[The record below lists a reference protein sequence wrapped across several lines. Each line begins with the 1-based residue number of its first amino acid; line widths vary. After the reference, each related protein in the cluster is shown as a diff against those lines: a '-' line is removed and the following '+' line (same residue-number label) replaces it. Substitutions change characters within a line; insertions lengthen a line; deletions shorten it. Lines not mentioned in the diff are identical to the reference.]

1 MAQPLTERLNTL
13 RTSASPLTDRLGVTN
28 ASTDEI
34 DLQNVA
40 DAAAESGALGQG
52 FSRGIRGLKASAAEY
67 YGLGNEALG
76 ADEAARQ
83 AYLYAHREQARGAA
97 AAPDVPSWEASQSFG
112 DYSRFAAG
120 AMGNGIASMGPTMAA
135 ALAARA
141 LPISAGARFGATM
154 APMAVPM
161 AGETAHALNTDP
173 VARNLPASER
183 FALSTGGGLG
193 GAAAEALVPHVLA
206 GGIGA
211 KNFVPKLVGA
221 HAGEGLSEVASSDVN
236 RAIVD
241 SVNPNRDT
249 SQDNINRKEEFLGGF
264 FGAAPVATPG
274 AIAGQLMSSTQ
285 AAAGGVKDVVKDAAG
300 ATKDVAAKVLSKT
313 AAARDHIDRK
323 TALANEFGVADTV
336 VDTAGEMVDGAAD
349 LTANLYKKSSDTLKE
364 VGKKFNLNISRDTI
378 GDVLR
383 NLPEK
388 MGKNI
393 TPEMMNEHTSFAHH
407 VAGKIAAD
415 EQFAAEYPEY
425 HAIVAEI
432 ANTSRENLINTA
444 DNPIGN
450 KVGVALSAFR
460 TMKAG
465 ERANAAL
472 DEALHKDGVYSKE
485 ELTVHKTVRGMLE
498 AAGIG
503 DKQALDR
510 LPSQLVQAKGEK
522 TKQILRRIGMDT
534 PELVAAVTR
543 TINDAFASENT
554 ATAVEAKTK
563 VSDAIGVVAKEA
575 MGDDI
580 RASGLAKFLNLY
592 MSAARDGKLNE
603 AAKKSALKSLSED
616 FELGDTAKAVL
627 ERAAHAVA
635 STTTDKNTFG
645 NYLKAGMN
653 EDGTKARSIDN
664 EGRGLI
670 FAALN
675 RSKQP
680 EAISLREH
688 LMTLPREVRLAQL
701 DKLEASMFTML
712 HNAEQGKLGRDTE
725 AQYKELMQQADMA
738 EKLGMGHGT
747 EFRKRAEALRD
758 APVVDKLQVLFGKE
772 AGSIGTKVLQLGKR
786 NFREGQAKQD
796 NSNAKFAGEDG
807 RDVDINN
814 PDHARELAEQV
825 SDSEDGNWREQRN
838 EEHTGTQGGVEM
850 QPMGER
856 MFGASD
862 TNDTLPISRHPNIDN
877 DNPSGEFAKRTAEL
891 TAKHADMRG
900 GGRIDFHDPMQWAR
914 KRAAASGGKETV
926 DDLLNKA
933 ADSLVNSWKTR
944 KHELIQ
950 RLAKLKGNG
959 RETTYASKQS
969 SRKEG
974 NLTTYTETRNERAV
988 MKQEMD
994 MIDALTNRYENS
1006 RDGRAFFEDST
1017 AGGKDLVRSYGF
1029 ISTGKAHGT
1038 TMEVDMRQLQ
1048 DRYKASATDS
1058 GALKVHGTNGITA
1071 SVDFPKMVAD
1081 FVRMHENEGEGS
1093 TTGDVSRL
1101 ALMQRAVHDAL
1112 SSIMQMREIDSKKT
1126 FGEHSEKDWHTEG
1139 TATVD
1144 TGKGKIKGKGLR
1156 LPADFVIARDGK
1168 MEMTVR
1174 DLYPVEVKD
1183 VAFSEAEAKNL
1194 MKGGFNAEHA
1204 VRTAAAQLG
1213 LHVDGMSK
1221 LLAATLLDKS
1231 VDELR
1236 KHGHEVDLSMHD
1248 SQSVLHY
1255 GKDGDYSITVH
1266 ELQSMDKAKAPS
1278 FDMLSDRVTAAEER
1292 VKAAVDRLARVT
1304 ESDKRR
1310 VESINTDARDPVTH
1324 ATTADMAREYVAT
1337 VDAGYK
1343 PSDAQTAA
1351 YKKMQGQLL
1360 RSAEIKEATK
1370 AVTEAMSAEEWARG
1384 TVGEVTD
1391 SNNRTLGRDE
1401 KTAPHTYDAGEMAE
1415 FSASS
1420 IAKRGNVENSPAIP
1434 RGSDIP
1440 LTDKIAAGKSG
1451 EMVKDTSANSRD
1463 PRRYQMEQ
1471 DDTAK
1476 ADLNPALESK
1486 YTTPLK
1492 SSDFPVT
1499 KLDAENKPVPVEPH
1513 SAEGIML
1520 SALRQALSEKHTP
1533 APEYRSEARRQAE
1546 QAAVVNK
1553 QADRVPARE
1562 TLTLPKKEAAAP
1574 VAKEAAIP
1582 DTTNMSR
1589 AATIKTFNEM
1599 KADMTTSERLAM
1611 AEKLSKQDTQASRLA
1626 ANILRDGIADPF
1638 SKEGTASDRTDT
1650 TENRALVEARKATTL
1665 GDAVKTIFTETTN
1678 HSGRAFEEAGI
1689 KFIELSTFAKDPLA
1703 TYNHEAWHTVESL
1716 LKGTTQGDG
1725 ILSTV
1730 YKATSTPWMKK
1741 FLAEHFKDDAEVLK
1755 QLENERERAAFAFQ
1769 LHASGVKLPLGNES
1783 MGAFAKIIAKI
1794 KSWAGFVDNAVR
1806 TGDFMKYV
1814 DKGGFLSDIKNPE
1827 AWLRAVGETRTEHYA
1842 KMVREVVKPL
1852 GEITTTIFTSTYDRM
1867 KDTGNEHYGKIA
1879 DLYYG
1884 RNKTALGYIY
1894 KVQAELNARM
1904 NAMQSFMRPYDAA
1917 AQTDALSI
1925 LRGVKGEY
1933 SVEGKELA
1941 ATAQKFIDE
1950 AEGYSVGAG
1959 HAPRGN
1965 KLSDRLDYDMIY
1977 EHRAEFEQDLR
1988 SYGTHAD
1995 KSTSATKKLVDT
2007 MLRDRNTTDTK
2018 LLFPNTPE
2026 GQEKL
2031 AKWQDASLVSTLASH
2046 VRHVVGAAEEARMNR
2061 TAKELYGTD
2070 INGLKAKGS
2079 IDASEAEIRVI
2090 NDGIDAA
2097 HGKLGGHLSPAMRK
2111 ITGGIIVAE
2120 NIAILPFAIFSQ
2132 LLDPL
2137 VLAQRKNSFSTVFE
2151 DLGRGI
2157 TDSLRKGWSRDGL
2170 ATDKW
2175 EKFAEHVGTIAQA
2188 QIVDSLGDLYS
2199 GVKLSGK
2206 MHKINNAFFRFNL
2219 MEQWNRSMHVAATKN
2234 AVEFIR
2240 THSAYD
2246 EANPQHSKRFMEDL
2260 RLEKSDVAFDK
2271 DGEIVMNDKVRDAIN
2286 QFVVESVVHPDAA
2299 TNPLWMNDPHF
2310 ALMAHMKRFTFA
2322 FSKFVLGRAQREV
2335 EHGNMFALA
2344 PLLVSVP
2351 WMMMADSLKGI
2362 AKEDVKGTHGITQS
2376 LMHGFQ
2382 RAGLMGRAEF
2392 GYDALNAQQ
2401 HGTSAIAGLL
2411 GPAAQDLDSAFR
2423 WAKGTKGEGA

>member
-1 MAQPLTERLNTL
+1 MA
-13 RTSASPLTDRLGVTN
+13 SAIE
-28 ASTDEI
+28 A
-34 DLQNVA
+34 LQNSGLRGRGIAATTGQDPVA
-40 DAAAESGALGQG
+40 VQELENQAQIMQARDSGAFGQG
-52 FSRGIRGLKASAAEY
+52 MARAGRGLKASAAEY

-76 ADEAARQ
+76 NAAAATVSYDDAARQ
-83 AYLYAHREQARGAA
+83 RELGNL
-97 AAPDVPSWEASQSFG
+97 AAPNVPTWESAQSLG

-120 AMGNGIASMGPTMAA
+120 AMGNGIVSMGPTMAA

-141 LPISAGARFGATM
+141 LPISAGARFGAAM
-154 APMAVPM
+154 VPSVVPM

-173 VARNLPASER
+173 VAQKLSAAER
-183 FALSTGGGLG
+183 FSLSTKGGVG
-193 GAAAEALVPHVLA
+193 GAAVEAIVPHVLA
-206 GGIGA
+206 GGIGV
-211 KNFVPKLVGA
+211 KNFVPKLAGA
-221 HAGEGLSEVASSDVN
+221 HVGEGLSEVASSDVN
-236 RAIVD
+236 RAIVG
-241 SVNPNRDT
+241 SANPNRDT
-249 SQDNINRKEEFLGGF
+249 SQDMTNRKEEFLGGF

-274 AIAGQLMSSTQ
+274 AIAGQLVSTTQ
-285 AAAGGVKDVVKDAAG
+285 AVGGGANEAAKDIAGAAKDAA
-300 ATKDVAAKVLSKT
+300 KNMLSKT
-313 AAARDHIDRK
+313 ASVRDHIDRK
-323 TALANEFGVADTV
+323 TALAHEFGVADTV

-407 VAGKIAAD
+407 VAGKLAAD
-415 EQFAAEYPEY
+415 EQFATEYPEY
-425 HAIVAEI
+425 HSIVAEI

-485 ELTVHKTVRGMLE
+485 ELTVHKTVRSMLE

-554 ATAVEAKTK
+554 ATAVEAKNK
-563 VSDAIGVVAKEA
+563 VSDAIGAVAKDA

-592 MSAARDGKLNE
+592 MSAARDGKLND

-616 FELGDTAKAVL
+616 FELGNTAQAVL

-653 EDGTKARSIDN
+653 EDGTKTRSIDN

-670 FAALN
+670 FSALN

-680 EAISLREH
+680 EAVALREH
-688 LMTLPREVRLAQL
+688 LMTLPREVRLAEL

-725 AQYKELMQQADMA
+725 AQYKELIQQADMA
-738 EKLGMGHGT
+738 EKLGMGHGS

-758 APVVDKLQVLFGKE
+758 APVIDKLQVLFGKE

-786 NFREGQAKQD
+786 NFREGQAKPD

-807 RDVDINN
+807 RDVDVNN
-814 PDHARELAEQV
+814 PDHVRELAEQV

-838 EEHTGTQGGVEM
+838 EEHTGTQGGVEQ

-856 MFGASD
+856 MFGATD
-862 TNDTLPISRHPNIDN
+862 ANDTLPISRHPNIDN
-877 DNPSGEFAKRTAEL
+877 DNPSGAFATRTAEL

-900 GGRIDFHDPMQWAR
+900 GGRIDFHDPVQWAR

-926 DDLLNKA
+926 EGLLNKA
-933 ADSLVNSWKTR
+933 ADSLVHSWKER

-950 RLAKLKGNG
+950 RLAKLKGDG

-1006 RDGRAFFEDST
+1006 RDGRAFFEDAT

-1112 SSIMQMREIDSKKT
+1112 SSVMQMHEIDSKKT
-1126 FGEHSEKDWHTEG
+1126 FGENNDKGWHTEG

-1144 TGKGKIKGKGLR
+1144 TGKGLR
-1156 LPADFVIARDGK
+1156 LPADLVIARDGK
-1168 MEMTVR
+1168 MQMTVR
-1174 DLYPVEVKD
+1174 DLYPVEVRD
-1183 VAFSEAEAKNL
+1183 VAFSAVEAKNL

-1231 VDELR
+1231 VDALR
-1236 KHGHEVDLSMHD
+1236 KHGHDVDLSSYD
-1248 SQSVLHY
+1248 TQSVLHY
-1255 GKDGDYSITVH
+1255 GKDGDYSITVR
-1266 ELQSMDKAKAPS
+1266 ELQSMDKSKTPS
-1278 FDMLSDRVTAAEER
+1278 FDMLSDKVTAAEER

-1310 VESINTDARDPVTH
+1310 VESINSDARDPVTH
-1324 ATTADMAREYVAT
+1324 ATTADMAREYIAT
-1337 VDAGYK
+1337 LDAGYK

-1384 TVGEVTD
+1384 TAGEVTD
-1391 SNNRTLGRDE
+1391 INNRTLGRDE

-1434 RGSDIP
+1434 RGGDIP
-1440 LTDKIAAGKSG
+1440 LTDKIAAGKG
-1451 EMVKDTSANSRD
+1451 VEMVKDTSASSRD

-1476 ADLNPALESK
+1476 ADLNPALDSK

-1533 APEYRSEARRQAE
+1533 APEYRSEAQRRVE
-1546 QAAVVNK
+1546 QARETTR
-1553 QADRVPARE
+1553 QPDRVPARE
-1562 TLTLPKKEAAAP
+1562 TLTLPKKAAAAP
-1574 VAKEAAIP
+1574 EAKEVSAP

-1589 AATIKTFNEM
+1589 ADTIKTFNEM
-1599 KADMTTSERLAM
+1599 KAGMTTSERLAM
-1611 AEKLSKQDTQASRLA
+1611 AEKLSKQNTQASRLA
-1626 ANILRDGIADPF
+1626 VNILRDGIADPF
-1638 SKEGTASDRTDT
+1638 SKEGTASGRTDT

-1716 LKGTTQGDG
+1716 LKGSPQGDG
-1725 ILSTV
+1725 ILSAV

-1769 LHASGVKLPLGNES
+1769 LHASGVKLPLGNDS

-1814 DKGGFLSDIKNPE
+1814 DKGGFLADIKNPE

-1842 KMVREVVKPL
+1842 KMVHEVVKPL
-1852 GEITTTIFTSTYDRM
+1852 GEITTTIFTGTYDRM

-1884 RNKTALGYIY
+1884 RNKDALGYIY
-1894 KVQAELNARM
+1894 KVQQELNVRM

-1917 AQTDALSI
+1917 AQTEALSI

-1933 SVEGKELA
+1933 SAEGKELA

-1950 AEGYSVGAG
+1950 AEMYSVGAG

-1965 KLSDRLDYDMIY
+1965 KLSDRLDYDMID

-1988 SYGTHAD
+1988 GYGTHGD
-1995 KSTSATKKLVDT
+1995 KSTGATKQIVDT
-2007 MLRDRNTTDTK
+2007 MLRDRNTANTK
-2018 LLFPNTPE
+2018 DLFPDTPE
-2026 GQEKL
+2026 GQAKL

-2046 VRHVVGAAEEARMNR
+2046 IRHVVGAAEEARMNR
-2061 TAKELYGTD
+2061 TAKELYGAD

-2079 IDASEAEIRVI
+2079 VGASEAEIRVI
-2090 NDGIDAA
+2090 NDGIEAA

-2111 ITGGIIVAE
+2111 ITGGIIIAE
-2120 NIAILPFAIFSQ
+2120 NIVTLPFAIFSQ

-2151 DLGRGI
+2151 DMGRGV
-2157 TDSLRKGWSRDGL
+2157 TDALRKGWSRDGL

-2175 EKFAEHVGTIAQA
+2175 EKFAESVGTIAQA
-2188 QIVDSLGDLYS
+2188 QIIDSLGDLYS
-2199 GVKLSGK
+2199 GVKLTGK
-2206 MHKINNAFFRFNL
+2206 MHKINNAFFRYNL

-2260 RLEKSDVAFDK
+2260 RLKKSDVAFDK
-2271 DGEIVMNDKVRDAIN
+2271 DGEIILNDKVRDAIN
-2286 QFVVESVVHPDAA
+2286 QFVIESVVHPDAA

-2310 ALMAHMKRFTFA
+2310 ALIAHMKRFTFA

-2351 WMMMADSLKGI
+2351 WMMMADSLKGL
-2362 AKEDVKGTHGITQS
+2362 AKEDIKGTHGVTDS

-2392 GYDALNAQQ
+2392 GYDALNAQR

-2411 GPAAQDLDSAFR
+2411 GPAAQDVDSAFR